1 MSAMTL
7 LYIVQ
12 LAMYYKQYERMCMC
26 KKVLLTV
33 IIIFSCVDGRCI
45 SALSIIHSVFIL

>member
-12 LAMYYKQYERMCMC
+12 LAMYYKQYEHVHVQEGVTNCDYNLFLC
-26 KKVLLTV
+26 
-33 IIIFSCVDGRCI
+33 GW
-45 SALSIIHSVFIL
+45 